1 MNLPDLGD
9 RAGRGEA
16 VPAMILMARGPRRFA
31 SVEMLRYFRNGHTY
45 APAFTEEQRECFEI
59 DGPGEW
65 GLFEPVRERLL
76 REGSLPI
83 DLNVRSGRATP
94 TDLRASDPEAWQLL
108 DDERQLL
115 AFRDILDELGTEPAR
130 EFLMR
135 KKMGR
140 ARGRAA
146 RLLRRRQAR

>member
-1 MNLPDLGD
+1 MTVMFRP
-9 RAGRGEA
+9 AGGLSLTREEQSRW
-16 VPAMILMARGPRRFA
+16 LWRRPT
-31 SVEMLRYFRNGHTY
+31 R

-76 REGSLPI
+76 REGCWPI
-83 DLNVRSGRATP
+83 DLNVRSGRATQM
-94 TDLRASDPEAWQLL
+94 DLRTSDPAAWQLL